1 MLSQLDCRI
10 FGLES
15 IKEQYA
21 NDADF
26 QDVLLHCKEGRT
38 WDKYVINDGL
48 MGMGVPNLPSGGG
61 YVDLAVWDTHDQ
73 AFDQRD
79 RIPYYHSTTQPLVIN
94 PMLPG

>member
-61 YVDLAVWDTHDQ
+61 YVDLAAWDTHDQ
-73 AFDQRD
+73 AFDQQD